1 MEATVFLKPNLKM
14 TLHHHLCHIMFARNK
29 SLNPAHTQGEG
40 IMQKGENQEARII
53 GAILDAAYYALFF
66 ILFCFIICF
75 GALELM
81 SFPPK
86 SPKLLCYLK

>member
-40 IMQKGENQEARII
+40 TMQKGENQEARII

-66 ILFCFIICF
+66 ILFCFICF